1 MTALRFALGFV
12 RVADEM
18 DDLDDGIG
26 AAPGPA
32 ASTAVTTTQGGG
44 QDVSPLDDTWRRM
57 DLLYD
62 ILIIYIFIYIL
73 IIYILY
79 IYIEY

>member
-62 ILIIYIFIYIL
+62 ILIIYI
-73 IIYILY
+73 Y
-79 IYIEY
+79 IYIY